1 MIAQFENIIKQLDEG
16 LITDEVREC
25 LQQMV
30 LIVMTHEVSHECKES
45 IKTNVS
51 DVSKMVDDIVE
62 GEAVSGNEYKGSY
75 RDRFIKEYEEGK
87 YK

>member
-51 DVSKMVDDIVE
+51 DVSKMVEDIVE
-62 GEAVSGNEYKGSY
+62 GKNLEEAQKDRGSLME
-75 RDRFIKEYEEGK
+75 RFKKEGYLK
-87 YK
+87 

>member
-51 DVSKMVDDIVE
+51 EVSKMVDDIVD
-62 GEAVSGNEYKGSY
+62 NPIYQ
-75 RDRFIKEYEEGK
+75 K
-87 YK
+87 YHQ